1 MRILP
6 FFFIA
11 TFAFSNSLSQI
22 SKTQAKQEE
31 DRLKFIE
38 SQKENSNIILET
50 KTSEISNIILNE
62 EPCFIINEILL
73 TGKDSH
79 KFKQYLKEALKNVN
93 FKKGSCLGKNSINTI
108 VEI

>member
-11 TFAFSNSLSQI
+11 TFAFSNNLDQI
-22 SKTQAKQEE
+22 YKTQAKQEE

-38 SQKENSNIILET
+38 SQKESSNIILET

-73 TGKDSH
+73 IGEGSD
-79 KFKQYLKEALKNVN
+79 KFKQYLKKA
-93 FKKGSCLGKNSINTI
+93 
-108 VEI
+108 